1 MLSDEIRTYAL
12 RLAVVEPPS
21 LAAADLAGP
30 GKPNVNSSPPPAM
43 ALVFRKSRRD
53 ARPISPAA
61 GTVAAADWSGELGE
75 RRRRDTVFYIAFLA
89 GTEPKSAAAACLM
102 ASRMRRYVP
111 LVKAHDTAYFC
122 RSEHVGIRLR
132 NNFHGAGSDEVSYGV
147 GPYTLALSQ
156 PPCQKRSAKITPRN
170 ATSPHRANQMPIKL

>member
-1 MLSDEIRTYAL
+1 MIVTMLSDEIRTYAL

-61 GTVAAADWSGELGE
+61 ATVAAADWSGELGE
-75 RRRRDTVFYIAFLA
+75 RRRRDTVCYIPLFA
-89 GTEPKSAAAACLM
+89 GSEPKPAAAAC
-102 ASRMRRYVP
+102 
-111 LVKAHDTAYFC
+111 
-122 RSEHVGIRLR
+122 
-132 NNFHGAGSDEVSYGV
+132 
-147 GPYTLALSQ
+147 YTLALSQ